1 MKGTPHTR
9 YGEVTNV
16 TEGEILKVHAGTTNQ
31 GEAIRVIAAKLRDRT
46 TPKDLILFHK
56 VTQYPTK
63 IVAEYDVHKGPAL
76 AYSRE
81 MEKGSAMAE
90 VGLKK
95 VRSDAG
101 RSKDGRTKT

>member
-9 YGEVTNV
+9 YGGVTDV
-16 TEGEILKVHAGTTNQ
+16 SEGEILKVHAGTTDQ

-46 TPKDLILFHK
+46 TPKDLILFRK
-56 VTQYPTK
+56 VTQCPTK
-63 IVAEYDVHKGPAL
+63 IVAEYTVHRGQAL

-101 RSKDGRTKT
+101 RKRE

>member
-9 YGEVTNV
+9 YGEVTDV
-16 TEGEILKVHAGTTNQ
+16 DEGEILKVHAGTVLQ
-31 GEAIRVIAAKLRDRT
+31 GEAIRIIAAKIRDRT
-46 TPKDLILFHK
+46 TTKDLILFRGVK
-56 VTQYPTK
+56 AYPTK
-63 IVAEYDVHKGPAL
+63 IVAEYTVHQGQAL

-95 VRSDAG
+95 QRNDAG
-101 RSKDGRTKT
+101 KRKL

>member
-9 YGEVTNV
+9 SGNIIDVD
-16 TEGEILKVHAGTTNQ
+16 EGEILKVHAGTTQ
-31 GEAIRVIAAKLRDRT
+31 QAEAIRVIAAKLRDRT
-46 TPKDLILFHK
+46 TPKDLILFRK

-63 IVAEYDVHKGPAL
+63 IVAEYTVHRGMAL

-95 VRSDAG
+95 QRSDAG
-101 RSKDGRTKT
+101 RKKG

>member
-16 TEGEILKVHAGTTNQ
+16 DDGEHLKVHAGTVLQ
-31 GEAIRVIAAKLRDRT
+31 GEAIRIIGEKLRART
-46 TPKDLILFHK
+46 KTSDLILFRK
-56 VTQYPTK
+56 VTKYATK
-63 IVAEYDVHKGPAL
+63 IVAEYTVHRGQAL

-101 RSKDGRTKT
+101 RRKR

>member
-16 TEGEILKVHAGTTNQ
+16 DEGEILKIHAGTVLQ

-46 TPKDLILFHK
+46 TTKDLILFRGVK
-56 VTQYPTK
+56 AYPTK
-63 IVAEYDVHKGPAL
+63 IVAEYDVHRGMAL

-81 MEKGSAMAE
+81 MEKESAMVDIGA
-90 VGLKK
+90 KK
-95 VRSDAG
+95 PRSDAG
-101 RSKDGRTKT
+101 RKKG

>member
-9 YGEVTNV
+9 SGNIINVDAGEH
-16 TEGEILKVHAGTTNQ
+16 IKVHAGTTHLA
-31 GEAIRVIAAKLRDRT
+31 EAIRIIGEKLRART
-46 TPKDLILFHK
+46 STKDLILFGK
-56 VTQYPTK
+56 VTLYPTK
-63 IVAEYDVHKGPAL
+63 IVAEYIVFPGMAL

-95 VRSDAG
+95 FRSDAG
-101 RSKDGRTKT
+101 RKRE